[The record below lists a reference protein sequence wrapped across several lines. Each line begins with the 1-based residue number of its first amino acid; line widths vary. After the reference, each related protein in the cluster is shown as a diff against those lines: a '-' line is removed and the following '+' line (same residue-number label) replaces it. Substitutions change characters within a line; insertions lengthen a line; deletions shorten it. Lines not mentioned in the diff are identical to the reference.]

1 MGPATEFEDITQVS
15 SSSQV
20 FAIDYERTLMRDA
33 LERDKRAVAR
43 AARTRA
49 MMLEYLLWRCPE
61 EYWPSKWRTR

>member
-1 MGPATEFEDITQVS
+1 VARATEAEEITQVS

-20 FAIDYERTLMRDA
+20 YAIDHERALMRDA
-33 LERDKRAVAR
+33 LERDKRAAVR
-43 AARTRA
+43 AAKTRA